1 VLLEGDHTVTQAGR
15 IKKPSVTLL
24 CQWFTTVWQHMSPNM
39 VVKVYIHHDTFWNNS
54 REFEKGS
61 SECKKLKELLVK
73 MDILQKRKV
82 ERVTLIGECK

>member
-1 VLLEGDHTVTQAGR
+1 
-15 IKKPSVTLL
+15 
-24 CQWFTTVWQHMSPNM
+24 M